1 MLAVGDLVVDYDL
14 VDWLQLPSPRRH
26 IFLGIILKVHIADP
40 EEAQILP
47 VLADPDRFQQYTIAW
62 FNGLQSVSIDS
73 SFYRRGQLT
82 KLSLQNVT

>member
-14 VDWLQLPSPRRH
+14 VDWLKLPTPRRH

-47 VLADPDRFQQYTIAW
+47 VLANPDRFQ
-62 FNGLQSVSIDS
+62 
-73 SFYRRGQLT
+73 
-82 KLSLQNVT
+82 